1 VSAAKEVFGV
11 QGTGPKADR
20 FLTRSVRANGLVF
33 TTLHHGWDPADYD
46 PTVESGSLPDD
57 LGEQTRNVLEELG
70 KVLAEAGSGLDRV
83 LRANVYVNSP
93 APDALDQVDAAYHAF
108 FRERGLDEPAV
119 RTTHRV
125 QLMDPGVA
133 MDLVAAA

>member
-1 VSAAKEVFGV
+1 VSAA
-11 QGTGPKADR
+11 PK
-20 FLTRSVRANGLVF
+20 LTAAIVGSGNIGSDLRSVRAGGLVF
-33 TTLHHGWDPADYD
+33 TMKRTPTLSFHYD

-57 LGEQTRNVLEELG
+57 LGQQTRNVLEELG

-83 LRANVYVNSP
+83 LRANVYVNSL
-93 APDALDQVDAAYHAF
+93 APDALDRVDAAYHAF
-108 FRERGLDEPAV
+108 FRERGLGGPAV

-133 MDLVAAA
+133 MDLVARA